1 MINEILPVKSSVRAL
16 KKLKSTPA
24 TVAERVRH
32 DTRFIKNLLDN
43 PLKTGAIVPSG
54 TELANAMASFVPLDS
69 DLPVLEIGPGTGV
82 VTQAL
87 LDHGVKPEKLVA
99 IEYSADFCKLI
110 REKFP
115 DIDVINGDGFNV
127 QKTLSQYFK
136 AQPRFAAVVSSLP
149 LLNSPKDKRA
159 VLLDEILELLDGNP
173 FIQFSYGLRAP
184 VAAPRG
190 VSVEKTPW
198 ITRNIPPAR
207 VFVYHKQN
215 RTA

>member
-1 MINEILPVKSSVRAL
+1 MIDDILPVKSSMRAFR
-16 KKLKSTPA
+16 KLKSKPA
-24 TVAERVRH
+24 SVVRRVRQ
-32 DTRFIKNLLDN
+32 DTRFIKNWLGN
-43 PLKTGAIVPSG
+43 PLKTGAIVPSS
-54 TELANAMASFVPLDS
+54 TELANEMASFVPLGT

-99 IEYSADFCKLI
+99 IEYSADFCTLI
-110 REKFP
+110 RDKFP
-115 DIDVINGDGFNV
+115 NIDVINGDGFRV
-127 QKTLSQYFK
+127 QETLSKHFEK
-136 AQPRFAAVVSSLP
+136 QPRFAAIVSSLP
-149 LLNSPKDKRA
+149 LLNSPKDNRQE
-159 VLLDEILELLDGNP
+159 LLADVLELLDGNP

-207 VFVYHKQN
+207 VFVY
-215 RTA
+215 RG

>member
-1 MINEILPVKSSVRAL
+1 MIDDILPVKSSMRAFR
-16 KKLKSTPA
+16 KLKSKP
-24 TVAERVRH
+24 VSVVRRVRQ
-32 DTRFIKNLLDN
+32 DTRFIKNWLGN
-43 PLKTGAIVPSG
+43 PLKTGAIVPSS
-54 TELANAMASFVPLDS
+54 TELANEMASFVPLGT

-99 IEYSADFCKLI
+99 IEYSADFCTLI
-110 REKFP
+110 RDKFP
-115 DIDVINGDGFNV
+115 NIDVINGDGFNV
-127 QKTLSQYFK
+127 QKTLSSHFETK
-136 AQPRFAAVVSSLP
+136 PRFAAIVSSLP
-149 LLNSPKDKRA
+149 LLNSPKDKRQE
-159 VLLDEILELLDGNP
+159 LLAEVLELLDGNP

-207 VFVYHKQN
+207 VFVYREQS
-215 RTA
+215 

>member
-1 MINEILPVKSSVRAL
+1 MIDDILPVKSSMRAFR
-16 KKLKSTPA
+16 KLKSKP
-24 TVAERVRH
+24 VSVVRRVRQ
-32 DTRFIKNLLDN
+32 DTRFIKNWLGN
-43 PLKTGAIVPSG
+43 PLKTGAIVPSS
-54 TELANAMASFVPLDS
+54 TELANEMASFVPLGT

-99 IEYSADFCKLI
+99 IEYSADFCTLI
-110 REKFP
+110 RDKFP
-115 DIDVINGDGFNV
+115 NIEVINGDGFKV
-127 QKTLSQYFK
+127 QATLSKHFEK
-136 AQPRFAAVVSSLP
+136 QPRFAAIVSSLP
-149 LLNSPKDKRA
+149 LLNSPKDNRQE
-159 VLLDEILELLDGNP
+159 LLADVLELLDGNP

-207 VFVYHKQN
+207 VFVY
-215 RTA
+215 RG

>member
-1 MINEILPVKSSVRAL
+1 MIDDILPVKSSIRVF

-24 TVAERVRH
+24 SVVRRVH
-32 DTRFIKNLLDN
+32 QDTRFIKNWLGN
-43 PLKTGAIVPSG
+43 PLKTGAIVPSS
-54 TELANAMASFVPLDS
+54 TELANAMASFVPLGT

-87 LDHGVKPEKLVA
+87 LDRGVKPEKLVT
-99 IEYSADFCKLI
+99 IEYSADFCTLI
-110 REKFP
+110 RDKFP
-115 DIDVINGDGFNV
+115 NIDVINGDGFKV
-127 QKTLSQYFK
+127 QATLSTHFK
-136 AQPRFAAVVSSLP
+136 TKPRFAAIVSSLP
-149 LLNSPKDKRA
+149 LLNSPKDKRQE
-159 VLLDEILELLDGNP
+159 LLAEVLELLDGNP

-207 VFVYHKQN
+207 IFVYRGQSQK
-215 RTA
+215 T

>member
-1 MINEILPVKSSVRAL
+1 MIDDILPVKSSMRAFR
-16 KKLKSTPA
+16 KLKSKP
-24 TVAERVRH
+24 VSVVRRVRQ
-32 DTRFIKNLLDN
+32 DTRFIKNWLGN
-43 PLKTGAIVPSG
+43 PLKTGAIVPSS
-54 TELANAMASFVPLDS
+54 TELANEMASFVPLGT

-99 IEYSADFCKLI
+99 IEYSADFCTLI
-110 REKFP
+110 RDKFP
-115 DIDVINGDGFNV
+115 NIDVINGDGFKV
-127 QKTLSQYFK
+127 QATLSKHFEK
-136 AQPRFAAVVSSLP
+136 QPRFAAIVSSLP
-149 LLNSPKDKRA
+149 LLNSPKDNRQE
-159 VLLDEILELLDGNP
+159 LLADVLELLDGNP

-207 VFVYHKQN
+207 VFVY
-215 RTA
+215 RG